1 MLTTEPKMISIFSA
15 HSPPSLH
22 IFFWGQFLDSHLTT
36 YHLNIGV
43 QIIAVFD
50 LGMSTLKGTSLRK

>member
-22 IFFWGQFLDSHLTT
+22 IFFWGQFLGSHLTT
-36 YHLNIGV
+36 YHLIIGV

-50 LGMSTLKGTSLRK
+50 LGMSTL